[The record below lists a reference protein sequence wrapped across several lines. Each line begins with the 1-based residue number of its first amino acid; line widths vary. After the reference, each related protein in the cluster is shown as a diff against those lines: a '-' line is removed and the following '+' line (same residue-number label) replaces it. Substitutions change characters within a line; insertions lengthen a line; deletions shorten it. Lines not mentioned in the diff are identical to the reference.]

1 MVQANQGLGAAGAGM
16 SPAPRPPG
24 PSRSL
29 STISSDAPPP
39 PPPGGT
45 AGYGELAPSAIH
57 GLPDTGGSMSSP
69 KSDDGNPLLKSVM
82 DSMAA
87 DGEDRHSFNSLHERS
102 RRRSSLAAALDE
114 KGISTVFDPGAGSG
128 PSGAMKPQFDVTSIP
143 PGARTLPWRRSGA
156 RSTGVS
162 KVREAVLE
170 ACQRLNRPVEESAK
184 ALQYL
189 ESEWLCDAWTL
200 GALSEEAWKELR
212 LPLGLKEHLRFR
224 FRGTAWAAEAR
235 PASPGWAR
243 LDAEKPVAMVFQD
256 DRRPPEVPQPREKS
270 SVEALLVRIQ
280 EKMSRENRSL
290 KGMAR
295 RFKRMDDDAGTSHG
309 EGDRQQFLQIFKPKL
324 SERRRLA
331 VNALFDHLDANR
343 NGVIQ
348 IDDLKL
354 RCDPNALAEGVH
366 KVRGVRMQPDQVL
379 VNFLENFRKLV
390 GGSAWDLPSNFFHH
404 LEVDEKPNHISAGT
418 PARVRV
424 IPHHQHHNPT
434 FLDHQQ
440 GGHERRGQAHTG
452 QRLLRTLRRCLAQCC
467 RGNASLLYG
476 DLVVRT
482 YVPNPRR
489 GEEAPPKLVP
499 KETFEA
505 VLLRMLPSML
515 PPDPPTAGCP
525 RPRPR
530 QAPTAVRQDCALRVF
545 DDLAGAGATNLD
557 LSDAARVIPPGA
569 MTVFGDR
576 QVSLQS
582 WLDFHNLVATAAGET
597 TDAVYEAQLRY
608 LWGLRDANSQ
618 GPKLT
623 PVPGYYRGM
632 SRGGLSKLFPKYI
645 LETDAGVF
653 LMAAKKQKNNKTSKY
668 VITMSKTDDSGKDE
682 EAFLGKLRSNFLG
695 LEFMAYGEGMNPKK
709 SLGCREFSMWGMLID
724 SSMSQVHALQLTR
737 QELLAVQYSSSLWGT
752 KPRGPRKMGAVR
764 EPGDGRCDARR
775 ESAGTERKGTPGW
788 T

>member
-1 MVQANQGLGAAGAGM
+1 M
-16 SPAPRPPG
+16 S
-24 PSRSL
+24 L
-29 STISSDAPPP
+29 Q
-39 PPPGGT
+39 
-45 AGYGELAPSAIH
+45 E
-57 GLPDTGGSMSSP
+57 
-69 KSDDGNPLLKSVM
+69 
-82 DSMAA
+82 
-87 DGEDRHSFNSLHERS
+87 
-102 RRRSSLAAALDE
+102 
-114 KGISTVFDPGAGSG
+114 
-128 PSGAMKPQFDVTSIP
+128 
-143 PGARTLPWRRSGA
+143 PWRRSGA

-295 RFKRMDDDAGTSHG
+295 RFKRMDDDLNNYMEFSEFINAMNELYQGLSDQ
-309 EGDRQQFLQIFKPKL
+309 ELQSLWRYVDRDGNGRVTFEQFLQIFKPKL

-390 GGSAWDLPSNFFHH
+390 GGSVYGEVRYADFERYYEGLSAGIDSDAYFEELLRKAWDLPSNFFHH

-440 GGHERRGQAHTG
+440 GGRERRGQAHTG

-515 PPDPPTAGCP
+515 PPDRATLSAIFQDAVRNDCVDY
-525 RPRPR
+525 RSFLDCL

-632 SRGGLSKLFPKYI
+632 SR
-645 LETDAGVF
+645 V
-653 LMAAKKQKNNKTSKY
+653 Q
-668 VITMSKTDDSGKDE
+668 
-682 EAFLGKLRSNFLG
+682 LG
-695 LEFMAYGEGMNPKK
+695 
-709 SLGCREFSMWGMLID
+709 
-724 SSMSQVHALQLTR
+724 
-737 QELLAVQYSSSLWGT
+737 
-752 KPRGPRKMGAVR
+752 
-764 EPGDGRCDARR
+764 
-775 ESAGTERKGTPGW
+775 
-788 T
+788 